1 VGKLLNKSQHLAVNS
16 ETRRK
21 AVADR
26 LVYSKHADTSSGSW
40 AFFVGGANMSKLLVC
55 LAPVFL
61 LAAQEKGSEETS
73 CYLRISEKAPATEC
87 AFTISRGTDGWEI
100 RSVTGRGD
108 VKLTVTARY
117 DAKDQLR
124 DAEAVLIKGDTKK
137 TCRVEVS
144 SGKAKVKREGQDA
157 QEFEVPAG
165 VIVTSAPDWTDTF
178 LLCRRHDRTKAGKQE
193 TAGLW
198 IHPEQPA
205 QRLTFSVEKQ
215 GADRIEHAG
224 AKLELDRV
232 SIRIRGNTP
241 YTGWIDAKGRMIKL
255 MQTGT
260 PLELVL
266 EGFEKAV
273 GELKL
278 LK

>member
-1 VGKLLNKSQHLAVNS
+1 
-16 ETRRK
+16 
-21 AVADR
+21 
-26 LVYSKHADTSSGSW
+26 
-40 AFFVGGANMSKLLVC
+40 MSKLLVC
-55 LAPVFL
+55 LAPALL
-61 LAAQEKGSEETS
+61 LAAQEKASEETAR
-73 CYLRISEKAPATEC
+73 YLRLSEKAPAVEC
-87 AFTISRGTDGWEI
+87 TFTIRRAADGWDI

-124 DAEAVLIKGDTKK
+124 DAEATLAKGDSTK
-137 TCRVEVS
+137 TCRVEVAN
-144 SGKAKVKREGQDA
+144 GQAKVKREGQDA

-178 LLCRRHDRTKAGKQE
+178 LLCRRHDRAKAGKQE

-205 QRLTFSVEKQ
+205 QRLNFSVEKQ
-215 GADRIEHAG
+215 GTDRIEHAG
-224 AKLELDRV
+224 EKLELDRV

-241 YTGWIDAKGRMIKL
+241 YTGWTDAKGRMIKL

-260 PLELVL
+260 PLELVQ
-266 EGFEKAV
+266 EGFEKSAA
-273 GELKL
+273 GLKTP
-278 LK
+278 K